1 MVDAI
6 EYRLLSVWAQGERG
20 ADQKAVEFTA
30 TRTSFLM
37 EAGGVE
43 FNMTFLSPIEVRT
56 IIILAIISKKADL

>member
-1 MVDAI
+1 MVDGN
-6 EYRLLSVWAQGERG
+6 EYRLLSPWAEQQV

-43 FNMTFLSPIEVRT
+43 FNMTFLSPIEVRRT
-56 IIILAIISKKADL
+56 LTMVIESKGVSMI